1 MRSGTNGF
9 AAYAYLWSI
18 LRTIKGPLVHRGEL
32 PVKMPGNSHIFGLI
46 VSHMGQNGQ
55 GMVCNGE
62 FRERESC
69 GRSQQ
74 VVLLDE
80 CSDFR
85 KTVNPISFLTPINVV
100 VRSGFIIET
109 SPPLLPT
116 AKECGI
122 LMQSIKALVEISGQ
136 GVFVIRCA
144 SSEGGAACLSS
155 RGEPSRCSSP
165 TWRGLLVCFSSW
177 VSATPTCWRSTA
189 TSCAQHS
196 SGGTGTSWTR
206 RETPSSWRLLA
217 PPMPR
222 EGQWQHN
229 VPSPPM
235 SGPKEWSCVSGWVST
250 PANQRLPPR
259 ATRVWTCI
267 TPHAS

>member
-9 AAYAYLWSI
+9 AAYAHLWSI

-55 GMVCNGE
+55 VMVFNGE
-62 FRERESC
+62 FRQRESC

-116 AKECGI
+116 AKEY
-122 LMQSIKALVEISGQ
+122 SIMK
-136 GVFVIRCA
+136 
-144 SSEGGAACLSS
+144 
-155 RGEPSRCSSP
+155 
-165 TWRGLLVCFSSW
+165 
-177 VSATPTCWRSTA
+177 
-189 TSCAQHS
+189 
-196 SGGTGTSWTR
+196 
-206 RETPSSWRLLA
+206 
-217 PPMPR
+217 
-222 EGQWQHN
+222 
-229 VPSPPM
+229 
-235 SGPKEWSCVSGWVST
+235 
-250 PANQRLPPR
+250 
-259 ATRVWTCI
+259 
-267 TPHAS
+267 